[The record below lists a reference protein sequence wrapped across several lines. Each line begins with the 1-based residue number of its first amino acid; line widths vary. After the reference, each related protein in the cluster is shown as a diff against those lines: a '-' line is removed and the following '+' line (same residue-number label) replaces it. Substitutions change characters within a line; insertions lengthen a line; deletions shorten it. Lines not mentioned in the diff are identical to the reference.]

1 MTILLL
7 PVIGIVGLATAEWI
21 DRFKK
26 LRFLRVICLC
36 TRRALKVM
44 I

>member
-7 PVIGIVGLATAEWI
+7 PVIGIVGLAAAEWM
-21 DRFKK
+21 DQFKK
-26 LRFLRVICLC
+26 FRFLRIISLY